1 MSDPLDPCDPVFVNA
16 ACGLVGYG
24 RQCRNSHGAIIGEDY
39 ANEGVGD
46 QLRQS
51 ECNVQEMENI
61 IYEGGEAAMARIHL
75 DQAPSED
82 QLAAI
87 RKNPAVLS
95 AGLFTIVRRA

>member
-1 MSDPLDPCDPVFVNA
+1 
-16 ACGLVGYG
+16 
-24 RQCRNSHGAIIGEDY
+24 
-39 ANEGVGD
+39 
-46 QLRQS
+46 
-51 ECNVQEMENI
+51 
-61 IYEGGEAAMARIHL
+61 MARIHL